1 VVLVG
6 SRLNKAQK
14 IGLLSSSTT
23 VPVVES
29 LPMGWRGT
37 ASSPIKIRHKMN
49 YVNKNRNKCDC
60 ARLQLD
66 GKEDQPDASIVEE

>member
-1 VVLVG
+1 
-6 SRLNKAQK
+6 
-14 IGLLSSSTT
+14 
-23 VPVVES
+23 
-29 LPMGWRGT
+29 MGWRGT

-60 ARLQLD
+60 ARLKLD